1 MLTGS
6 YKSCL
11 QQVKAAE
18 RYKRRV
24 EYHLEKVR
32 KHHSLLP
39 IRFHFFFR
47 ILSNVYVG
55 SMFRMRRLHLTRSC
69 ASSPDNSLSEKSFL
83 MLSNHPRFGLPV
95 LLFAGTSITITLL
108 PTYSS
113 SLLNTFSFTVYPKRK
128 QSFISVRNLCRNPTY
143 FCIQLYFIANNLRRM
158 VMVFKRPQ

>member
-1 MLTGS
+1 MSLMLTGS

-39 IRFHFFFR
+39 IQFHFVFR
-47 ILSNVYVG
+47 ILSNVYMG
-55 SMFRMRRLHLTRSC
+55 SMFRMRRLHLTWSC
-69 ASSPDNSLSEKSFL
+69 ASSSDNSLSEKSFL
-83 MLSNHPRFGLPV
+83 RLSNHPRFGLPV
-95 LLFAGTSITITLL
+95 LLFAGTTITIL
-108 PTYSS
+108 PAYSS

-128 QSFISVRNLCRNPTY
+128 QSFISVRNLCRNSTY
-143 FCIQLYFIANNLRRM
+143 FCILYS
-158 VMVFKRPQ
+158 